1 MIGTCYAMTH
11 RAINTHERK
20 TCEVKQ
26 LLLWEKISRP
36 PNKTNIRPERP
47 RKTKVTF
54 CMHGKRSRYIFRR
67 GCETKQTKPTESG
80 IHTDVTQTRGQSH
93 EAGLEG
99 LAAHVKQHTTQR
111 SVTWGRPRGSCLACQ
126 KIKIRTTS
134 VMHQGRQILTWHRLE
149 VSHTRPTYRVL
160 SRMSI

>member
-1 MIGTCYAMTH
+1 MNGK
-11 RAINTHERK
+11 N
-20 TCEVKQ
+20 VKLNNFYFGKKSQ
-26 LLLWEKISRP
+26 DHQTKQKIL
-36 PNKTNIRPERP
+36 PERP

-99 LAAHVKQHTTQR
+99 LVSHVKHKKKKSEQHR
-111 SVTWGRPRGSCLACQ
+111 SCTKEDR
-126 KIKIRTTS
+126 
-134 VMHQGRQILTWHRLE
+134 
-149 VSHTRPTYRVL
+149 Y
-160 SRMSI
+160 